1 MIRKTI
7 FAALLM
13 AFGISSWISA
23 QEINIIPTPKEI
35 TKEQGEFKLSSQT
48 LLASKGKGA
57 DEVAN
62 FFAQKIHQSTTISL
76 KTGKIN
82 KAGTISFI
90 LDKKVK
96 GKEAY
101 RLEVTND
108 KIVAAA
114 STTDGLF
121 YAAQSLLQLLPP
133 DVERT
138 YLFGQV
144 PEWTIPAVKIND
156 EPRFAYRGIHLD
168 PCRHFLPAEDIK
180 RQIEMLS
187 TYKINYLHWHL
198 TEDQGW
204 RIEIKKHPKLTEI
217 GARRIEGDG
226 SIHEGYYTQ
235 EEVKDIVAYAK
246 KHHINV
252 VPELEIPGHELAAI
266 AAYPEISCQG
276 KEISP
281 RIIWGVEDI
290 VMCPGKEDMF
300 RLLKD
305 IIDEMVPLFPST
317 YFHIGGDESPRGE
330 WAKCDNCQKRMKQ
343 LGFTKEAQ
351 LQSYVIGRVEKY
363 LRSKGKTIIGWD
375 EILEG
380 GNLDTTAV
388 VMSWRGEEGGITAA
402 NAGHHVLMTPSSH
415 GLYFDHYQ
423 GDPAVEPCH
432 IGGYATLEK
441 VFNYDPVPEALKK
454 NGKSRYVL
462 GVQANN
468 WSEYIHTP
476 ARLEYGLYPR
486 ALALAEVAW
495 SPMETRNFKDF
506 SRRVDNDHAIR
517 MRHHAINFHIPFAE
531 QPGGSCSKLAFVDK
545 MDLALK
551 TTRPLTMVYT
561 TDSSA
566 PSAKSQRYTNPIALD
581 KTTTVRVATLLPCG
595 ILGPERSIH
604 ATKYAEY
611 ISGKDVENLQPGLKM
626 NLNWG
631 TFLSPYEIP
640 AQHDIT
646 DKVVSNIEHLR
657 TMTNVPGNVRNVKN
671 YAATVEGYVYI
682 AENGIYEFYT
692 NNNQLWINDAIAVDN
707 AHETVPRFSPN
718 NAQLALG
725 KGYHKIKVVFLGGIF
740 GGWPTYWDNASV
752 NIKKVGG
759 KWHNIKANQLY
770 HQ

>member
-1 MIRKTI
+1 MIKRTM

-13 AFGISSWISA
+13 VFGCSSWISA
-23 QEINIIPTPKEI
+23 QEINIVPTPKEM
-35 TKEQGEFKLSSQT
+35 TKGQGEFKISSAT
-48 LLASKGKGA
+48 LIASKGKGA
-57 DEVAN
+57 DDVAQ
-62 FFAQKIHQSTTISL
+62 FFADKVHKSTTITF
-76 KTGKIN
+76 KKGKVN
-82 KAGTISFI
+82 KEGTISFI

-101 RLEVTND
+101 QLEVNAHQV
-108 KIVAAA
+108 VAKA

-138 YLFGQV
+138 YLYGKV
-144 PEWTIPAVKIND
+144 PEWSIPAVTIND

-168 PCRHFLPAEDIK
+168 PCRHFLPAEDVK

-204 RIEIKKHPKLTEI
+204 RIEIKKRPKLTEV

-226 SIHEGYYTQ
+226 SVHEGYYTQ
-235 EEVKDIVAYAK
+235 EEVKDIVEFARQ
-246 KHHINV
+246 HHMNV

-266 AAYPEISCQG
+266 AAYPEISCRGEQ
-276 KEISP
+276 ISP
-281 RIIWGVEDI
+281 RIIWGVEDV

-300 RLLKD
+300 QLLKD
-305 IIDEMVPLFPST
+305 VIDEMVPLFPST
-317 YFHIGGDESPRGE
+317 YFHIGGDESPRSE
-330 WAKCDNCQKRMKQ
+330 WKTCRNCQKRMKA
-343 LGFTKEAQ
+343 LGYTKEAQ

-388 VMSWRGEEGGITAA
+388 VMSWRGEKGGITAA
-402 NAGHHVLMTPSSH
+402 KAGHHVLMTPSSH
-415 GLYFDHYQ
+415 GMYFDHYQ
-423 GDPAVEPCH
+423 GDPTIEPCH

-441 VFNYDPVPEALKK
+441 VYNYDPVPEVLKT

-468 WSEYIHTP
+468 WSEYIPTP
-476 ARLEYGLYPR
+476 ARLDYGLYPR

-495 SPMETRNFKDF
+495 SPMETRDFKDF
-506 SRRVDNDHAIR
+506 SRRVDTDHAIR
-517 MRHHAINFHIPFAE
+517 MRHHSINYHIPMPE
-531 QPGGSCSKLAFVDK
+531 QPDGSCNDLAFTDK
-545 MDLALK
+545 MNLTLK
-551 TTRPLTMVYT
+551 TTRPLEMVYT
-561 TDSSA
+561 TNGAA
-566 PSAKSQRYTNPIALD
+566 PTINSQRYNGPIALD
-581 KTTTVRVATLLPCG
+581 KSTTIRVATLLPCG
-595 ILGPERSIH
+595 ILGEERIIR
-604 ATKYAEY
+604 ANKTDYLA
-611 ISGKDVENLQPGLKM
+611 GKILENPQPGLKL

-631 TFLSPYEIP
+631 TFLNPYKIP
-640 AQHDIT
+640 AKHDIC
-646 DKVVSNIEHLR
+646 DQIVPKIESIR
-657 TMTNVPGNVRNVKN
+657 TMTKVPGNVRNVKN

-682 AENGIYEFYT
+682 PENGIYEFST
-692 NNNQLWINDAIAVDN
+692 NNNQLWLNDCIAIDN
-707 AHETVPRFSPN
+707 SNEKVPRFSTHHI
-718 NAQLALG
+718 QMALG

-752 NIKKVGG
+752 NVRKDGG
-759 KWHNIKANQLY
+759 KWTTITSQQLF
-770 HQ
+770 HE

>member
-1 MIRKTI
+1 MIKRTI

-13 AFGISSWISA
+13 AFGGSTWISA

-35 TKEQGEFKLSSQT
+35 TKGQGEFKLSSAT
-48 LLASKGKGA
+48 LIATKGKGA
-57 DEVAN
+57 EEVAK
-62 FFAQKIHQSTTISL
+62 FFTNKIHQSTTISL
-76 KTGKIN
+76 EKGKVN

-101 RLEVTND
+101 QLDVTAEQ
-108 KIVAAA
+108 IVAKA

-138 YLFGQV
+138 YLLGQV
-144 PEWTIPAVKIND
+144 PEWSIPAVKIDD

-168 PCRHFLPAEDIK
+168 PCRHFLPAEDVK

-217 GARRIEGDG
+217 GARRVEGDG
-226 SIHEGYYTQ
+226 SVHEGYYTQ
-235 EEVKDIVAYAK
+235 EEVKDIVEFARQ
-246 KHHINV
+246 HHINV

-300 RLLKD
+300 HLLKD
-305 IIDEMVPLFPST
+305 VIDEMVPLFTST

-330 WAKCDNCQKRMKQ
+330 WAKCDNCQKRMKE
-343 LGFTKEAQ
+343 LGYKKEAQ

-388 VMSWRGEEGGITAA
+388 VMSWRGENGGITAA
-402 NAGHHVLMTPSSH
+402 KAGHHVLMTPSSH
-415 GLYFDHYQ
+415 GMYFDHYQ

-441 VFNYDPVPEALKK
+441 VFNYDPVPAALKE

-468 WSEYIHTP
+468 WSEYISTP

-495 SPMETRNFKDF
+495 SPMETRDFKEF
-506 SRRVDNDHAIR
+506 SRRVDTDHAIR
-517 MRHHAINFHIPFAE
+517 MRHHAINYHIPFAE
-531 QPGGSCSKLAFVDK
+531 QPGGSCNELAFVDK
-545 MDLALK
+545 LK
-551 TTRPLTMVYT
+551 LTLTTTRPLDMVYT
-561 TDSSA
+561 TDGST
-566 PSAKSQRYTNPIALD
+566 PSASSQRYISPIALN

-595 ILGPERSIH
+595 ILGTERIIH
-604 ATKYAEY
+604 ATKYDNY
-611 ISGKDVENLQPGLKM
+611 TPGRKINDLKPGLKM

-631 TFLSPYEIP
+631 TFLNPYQIP

-646 DKVVSNIEHLR
+646 GKVVPQIENLR
-657 TMTNVPGNVRNVKN
+657 KMTNVPGNVRNVKN
-671 YAATVEGYVYI
+671 YAATVEGYVYV
-682 AENGIYEFYT
+682 AEDGIYEFST
-692 NNNQLWINDAIAVDN
+692 NNNQLWINDYITIDN
-707 AHETVPRFSPN
+707 SHEAVPRYSPN

-740 GGWPTYWDNASV
+740 GGWPTYWDDAAIR
-752 NIKKVGG
+752 IKKVGG
-759 KWHNIKANQLY
+759 QWDKITAGQLF
-770 HQ
+770 HK